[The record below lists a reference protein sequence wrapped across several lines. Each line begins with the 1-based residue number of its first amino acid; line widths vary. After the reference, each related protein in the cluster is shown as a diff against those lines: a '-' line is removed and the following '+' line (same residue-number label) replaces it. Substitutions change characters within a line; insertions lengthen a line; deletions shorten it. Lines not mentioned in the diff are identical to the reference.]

1 ATGMLLMRRKG
12 QTAPFTLITLILLFG
27 RKKTEQEENKNTAEP
42 LNREPFPVPDIIK
55 KTITSNDVSR
65 SRDRLRLASLE
76 RDIIGDALTKIY
88 EAETKGQINDS
99 EKNQLLQR
107 YKTDLKR
114 VDGEIDTHK
123 RTVDLYELESAK
135 DELLKSF
142 QEKMLEIDL
151 KISQIRPT
159 VTATSET
166 ITKSPEPPKT
176 ETSPTPLVT
185 NPPKERQTKE
195 KPKNKAEERLETI
208 REEVLNTMA
217 NPRPRQGRRSRAASR
232 EDCRFNSKEAH
243 HRSRREETRKNLGRT
258 TANTGRDSSIRLRI
272 DRREDQKDL
281 REDSSERG
289 RR

>member
-1 ATGMLLMRRKG
+1 MRRKG
-12 QTAPFTLITLILLFG
+12 QTAPFTLLTLILLFG
-27 RKKTEQEENKNTAEP
+27 RKKTEREETKTIPEP
-42 LNREPFPVPDIIK
+42 VNREPFPVPDILK
-55 KTITSNDVSR
+55 KTITSIDISR

-88 EAETKGQINDS
+88 EAETRGQINDS

-135 DELLKSF
+135 EDLLKSF

-159 VTATSET
+159 VTTTTETTATPT
-166 ITKSPEPPKT
+166 EPPKT
-176 ETSPTPLVT
+176 ETNPTPPT
-185 NPPKERQTKE
+185 SNAPKERPAKE

-208 REEVLNTMA
+208 REEVLKAME
-217 NPRPRQGRRSRAASR
+217 RLEQI
-232 EDCRFNSKEAH
+232 
-243 HRSRREETRKNLGRT
+243 ETEG
-258 TANTGRDSSIRLRI
+258 
-272 DRREDQKDL
+272 
-281 REDSSERG
+281 
-289 RR
+289 

>member
-1 ATGMLLMRRKG
+1 MRRKG
-12 QTAPFTLITLILLFG
+12 HTGPFTLLTLILLFG
-27 RKKTEQEENKNTAEP
+27 RKKTEQDENKETDAP
-42 LNREPFPVPDIIK
+42 IKREPFPLPDILK

-88 EAETKGQINDS
+88 EAETRGQINDS

-123 RTVDLYELESAK
+123 RTVDLYDLESAK
-135 DELLKSF
+135 EDLLKSF

-159 VTATSET
+159 VITISET
-166 ITKSPEPPKT
+166 TPKPTEPPKI
-176 ETSPTPLVT
+176 ETSPTPAPT
-185 NPPKERQTKE
+185 NPPKERPLKE

-208 REEVLNTMA
+208 REEVLKAME
-217 NPRPRQGRRSRAASR
+217 RLEQI
-232 EDCRFNSKEAH
+232 EA
-243 HRSRREETRKNLGRT
+243 EG
-258 TANTGRDSSIRLRI
+258 
-272 DRREDQKDL
+272 
-281 REDSSERG
+281 
-289 RR
+289 

>member
-1 ATGMLLMRRKG
+1 LRRKG
-12 QTAPFTLITLILLFG
+12 QTAPFTLLTLILLFG
-27 RKKTEQEENKNTAEP
+27 RKKTEQDENKDTDAP
-42 LNREPFPVPDIIK
+42 IKREPFPLPDILK

-88 EAETKGQINDS
+88 EAETRGQINDS

-123 RTVDLYELESAK
+123 RTVDLYDLESAK
-135 DELLKSF
+135 EDLLKSF

-159 VTATSET
+159 VITTSET
-166 ITKSPEPPKT
+166 TPKPTEPPKI
-176 ETSPTPLVT
+176 ETSPTPAPT
-185 NPPKERQTKE
+185 NPPKERPLKE

-208 REEVLNTMA
+208 REEVLKAME
-217 NPRPRQGRRSRAASR
+217 RLEQI
-232 EDCRFNSKEAH
+232 
-243 HRSRREETRKNLGRT
+243 ETEG
-258 TANTGRDSSIRLRI
+258 
-272 DRREDQKDL
+272 
-281 REDSSERG
+281 
-289 RR
+289 